1 MSLLTQASL
10 VLTPTAYKA
19 NKLYSIIP
27 SSGNGDMI
35 TTRATTATRVNSS
48 GVIENVATGIPR
60 LDYSDS
66 TASLLLEPQRT
77 NLSLYSENYEN
88 IYFLKINALI
98 SSNAINSPNNTLSA
112 DKLYENTSTGAHG
125 GEVCKVDNISTI
137 ANYTTSFYI
146 KKGEKTSFQLWTKGA
161 SSTNRCVWNVDLN
174 LKTLTFVNN
183 LGNFV
188 RVSESIKELTNDW
201 FLITTTI
208 TPFTGET
215 NLSSVVWF
223 NATASYTGDGVSGLY
238 IWGGQLELGS
248 YATSYIPTT
257 TSTVTRNQDLA
268 SVSSVSSLIGQ
279 TEGVIFVE
287 SAALFND
294 LTARAITISDG
305 TTNNR
310 IIIVYSLLSNQIQ
323 CFGTSNGVQFT
334 NSIFYNLTDETQFS
348 KIAVR
353 YRVNDISLWVNGA
366 KRGTDIT
373 SQALPLSFN
382 KIAFDNS
389 VGAAPYFSK
398 VKSAQLY
405 KTYLTDAEMTSL
417 TTL

>member
-10 VLTPTAYKA
+10 VLTPNAYKA

-48 GVIENVATGIPR
+48 GLVENVATGIPR
-60 LDYSDS
+60 LDYSDG

-77 NLSLYSENYEN
+77 NVRTYSEAILTTNNYIAN
-88 IYFLKINALI
+88 NSILSTVSITTPSASSSANLLI
-98 SSNAINSPNNTLSA
+98 LNVGANTGNNGNGFNFSNAISLTNLTQYTQSLFVKPFGTTTFRIRDNVIGGTHDFILIGNGTAPSISGSLQAASITP
-112 DKLYENTSTGAHG
+112 YINGWYRVSWTFTTTSTAPG
-125 GEVCKVDNISTI
+125 
-137 ANYTTSFYI
+137 
-146 KKGEKTSFQLWTKGA
+146 
-161 SSTNRCVWNVDLN
+161 NRGDFWA
-174 LKTLTFVNN
+174 LKTN
-183 LGNFV
+183 
-188 RVSESIKELTNDW
+188 I
-201 FLITTTI
+201 
-208 TPFTGET
+208 
-215 NLSSVVWF
+215 
-223 NATASYTGDGVSGLY
+223 ADGVNGVY
-238 IWGGQLELGS
+238 IWGSQMETGS

-257 TSTVTRNQDLA
+257 TSTVTRNLDLA
-268 SVSSVSSLIGQ
+268 SVNSVSSLIGQ
-279 TEGVIFVE
+279 TEGVLFVE